1 MKKFL
6 TRTALAFAVFALLVY
21 LGLTFFLGSI
31 VTSAVNRIGPRLTQT
46 RVVLDGA
53 RLSPLSG
60 SGTLHGLVVDNPP
73 GWSAGPVFHL
83 GQVYIQMQPFSLFRD
98 HIIIEE
104 ITIDQPEFHYETKI
118 LSSNLSELLKNIRA
132 ATGDKS
138 TGSAPTAA
146 GPERPVRFEVR
157 HLRLIRGKVTV
168 GVGNTALTL
177 PMPELEMRD
186 LGTREGGINAAQLA
200 TAVLTDVTRN
210 IVSATLQ
217 AAGKIGA
224 TGGAGAVEDLKKA
237 GDSLKKLIGR

>member
-1 MKKFL
+1 MEQKYQKTGRKNREATNGEDL
-6 TRTALAFAVFALLVY
+6 TDTLAEEKS
-21 LGLTFFLGSI
+21 TFTCC
-31 VTSAVNRIGPRLTQT
+31 TS
-46 RVVLDGA
+46 
-53 RLSPLSG
+53 
-60 SGTLHGLVVDNPP
+60 
-73 GWSAGPVFHL
+73 
-83 GQVYIQMQPFSLFRD
+83 
-98 HIIIEE
+98 
-104 ITIDQPEFHYETKI
+104 
-118 LSSNLSELLKNIRA
+118 SSSA
-132 ATGDKS
+132 ATGNKS
-138 TGSAPTAA
+138 TGSAPTAS
-146 GPERPVRFEVR
+146 GPDRPVRFEVR